1 LQVTDTQA
9 ELEGGD
15 ILETRIESEFRHL
28 KPMLCNEFEDR
39 LTDYLDGALE
49 VEAHKNFAEHA
60 MRCPVC
66 HDLLSEVK
74 NTLVACSASEAP
86 PATVGL
92 EARILLKT
100 IPQASLT
107 CAEFEE
113 YLTDYLDGFLLA
125 PLYHRWERHAALCD
139 SCSELPGDVVRAIGA
154 CYTYKQDEVP
164 VPAGLE
170 ARILQSTIGNVL
182 PQQVRAPF
190 ASRLV
195 EWLRG
200 ALDPIVSPQLASVAT
215 MLLVSIFV
223 LTNTVSTDGSV
234 GGIYHASLQLA
245 QKTAGNATRSSALPN
260 GVKKLEGS
268 VDELI
273 GGEKAP
279 EQSSETNKNQ
289 NSTNENSGSSN
300 QQNKQKNT
308 GSKNR

>member
-1 LQVTDTQA
+1 
-9 ELEGGD
+9 
-15 ILETRIESEFRHL
+15 
-28 KPMLCNEFEDR
+28 MLCHEFEDQ
-39 LTDYLDGALE
+39 LTDYLDGALD

-66 HDLLSEVK
+66 HDLLGEVK

-100 IPQASLT
+100 IPHASLT

-125 PLYHRWERHAALCD
+125 PLFHRWERHAALCE
-139 SCSELPGDVVRAIGA
+139 SCSELPGVVVRAIGA
-154 CYTYKQDEVP
+154 CYTYKQDELP

-182 PQQVRAPF
+182 PQEVRAPLT
-190 ASRLV
+190 SRLV

-234 GGIYHASLQLA
+234 GGIYAASLQLA
-245 QKTAGNATRSSALPN
+245 QRTAASATRGSALPSD
-260 GVKKLEGS
+260 VKKLDGPVIGS
-268 VDELI
+268 DQP
-273 GGEKAP
+273 A
-279 EQSSETNKNQ
+279 EQGSDSNKNQ
-289 NSTNENSGSSN
+289 NQAN
-300 QQNKQKNT
+300 QNNAPQNTQGKQKAN
-308 GSKNR
+308 GSQSKNH

>member
-1 LQVTDTQA
+1 
-9 ELEGGD
+9 
-15 ILETRIESEFRHL
+15 
-28 KPMLCNEFEDR
+28 MLCNEFEDR

-49 VEAHKNFAEHA
+49 VEAHKHFAEHA

-86 PATVGL
+86 PASVGL

-100 IPQASLT
+100 MPEAALT
-107 CAEFEE
+107 CAEFED
-113 YLTDYLDGFLLA
+113 YLTDYLDGFLVA
-125 PLYHRWERHAALCD
+125 PLYHRWERHAALCE

-154 CYTYKQDEVP
+154 CYTYKQDELA

-182 PQQVRAPF
+182 PQQVRAPIT
-190 ASRLV
+190 ARLV
-195 EWLRG
+195 EWVRG

-215 MLLVSIFV
+215 MLLVSVMV

-245 QKTAGNATRSSALPN
+245 QKTADNASKSSALPN
-260 GVKKLEGS
+260 GVKKIEGS
-268 VDELI
+268 VEDLM
-273 GGEKAP
+273 GDPQAVQP
-279 EQSSETNKNQ
+279 EDQTNKNQ
-289 NSTNENSGSSN
+289 NQAANQNNAPQNS
-300 QQNKQKNT
+300 Q
-308 GSKNR
+308 SKRKESPQPKGR

>member
-1 LQVTDTQA
+1 
-9 ELEGGD
+9 
-15 ILETRIESEFRHL
+15 
-28 KPMLCNEFEDR
+28 MLCHEFEDR
-39 LTDYLDGALE
+39 LIDYLDGALD

-66 HDLLSEVK
+66 HDLLGEVK
-74 NTLVACSASEAP
+74 NTIVACSASEAP
-86 PATVGL
+86 AASAGL

-100 IPQASLT
+100 IPETAIT

-113 YLTDYLDGFLLA
+113 HLTDYLDGFLLA
-125 PLYHRWERHAALCD
+125 PLYHRWERHAALCK
-139 SCSELPGDVVRAIGA
+139 SCSELPGDVVRSIGA
-154 CYTYKQDEVP
+154 CYTYKQDELP
-164 VPAGLE
+164 VPAGVE

-245 QKTAGNATRSSALPN
+245 QQTADNATRSPALPE
-260 GVKKLEGS
+260 GMKKLEGS
-268 VDELI
+268 VNDLMGTDENAD
-273 GGEKAP
+273 KP
-279 EQSSETNKNQ
+279 SNPNNNQ
-289 NSTNENSGSSN
+289 NSANQNYAPQN
-300 QQNKQKNT
+300 QQSKPKNGESRQKN
-308 GSKNR
+308 R